1 MFRFNKVLASAV
13 AVVALSLAQG
23 CAQSTKAPQALPDQ
37 GLRVEIEPAALSI
50 IKEMGAKLA
59 QAKSLSFT
67 ATATY
72 ESTART
78 GQPLAY
84 LTQMDV
90 SLQRPNKLRVITLG
104 DGPRSEFYFNG
115 ETITAFSP
123 STNVVAT
130 AKAPDSINEML
141 KFAFQKADIYFPFT
155 DVIVADPYAGATQEL
170 KIAFMVGQS
179 IIVGG
184 VTTDVVALVNDRL
197 QAQIWIGKDD
207 KLPRLLR
214 VTYFNEPGNF
224 RHVVS
229 FSNWKLN
236 PTFTAKTFTNPAI
249 AQANKIE
256 FSSPSALIQGVK
268 AEAGAKP

>member
-1 MFRFNKVLASAV
+1 MFRFNKLLTATLAV
-13 AVVALSLAQG
+13 AALGLVQG
-23 CAQSTKAPQALPDQ
+23 CAQPAKPPQTNADQ
-37 GLRVEIEPAALSI
+37 GLRVELEPSALAI
-50 IKEMGAKLA
+50 IKEMGVKLS

-84 LTQMDV
+84 LSQMDV
-90 SLQRPNKLRVITLG
+90 SLQRPNKLSVITLG

-115 ETITAFSP
+115 DTMTAYSP
-123 STNVVAT
+123 GTNVVAT
-130 AKAPDSINEML
+130 EKAPDSINEML
-141 KFAFQKADIYFPFT
+141 KFAFKKADIYFPFT
-155 DVIVADPYAGATQEL
+155 DVIVADPYAGATNKL
-170 KIAFMVGQS
+170 KIAFVVGQS
-179 IIVGG
+179 AIVGG
-184 VTTDVVALVNDRL
+184 ITTDVVALVNDNM
-197 QAQIWIGKDD
+197 QAQIWVGRDD

-229 FSNWKLN
+229 FTNWKLN

-249 AQANKIE
+249 NQANKIE
-256 FSSPSALIQGVK
+256 FASPSALAQAVK
-268 AEAGAKP
+268 TPAGAKP

>member
-1 MFRFNKVLASAV
+1 MFRINKVLAST
-13 AVVALSLAQG
+13 LAIATLCFIQG
-23 CAQSTKAPQALPDQ
+23 CAQPTKPPQIIADQ
-37 GLRVEIEPAALSI
+37 GLRVELEPAAISI
-50 IKEMGAKLA
+50 LKEMGAKLT
-59 QAKSLSFT
+59 QAKSLSFS

-84 LTQMDV
+84 LSQMDV
-90 SLQRPNKLRVITLG
+90 SVKRPNMLSVITLG

-115 ETITAFSP
+115 ESITAYSP
-123 STNVVAT
+123 AANVVAT

-155 DVIVADPYAGATQEL
+155 DVIVADPYAGAINKL
-170 KIAFMVGQS
+170 KIAFVVGQS
-179 IIVGG
+179 VIVGG
-184 VTTDVVALVNDRL
+184 ITTDVIALVNDNM
-197 QAQIWIGKDD
+197 QAQIWIGRDD

-256 FSSPSALIQGVK
+256 FASPSALAQEVK
-268 AEAGAKP
+268 TPAGAKP

>member
-1 MFRFNKVLASAV
+1 MFRFNTVLAPAV

-170 KIAFMVGQS
+170 KIAFIVGQS

-184 VTTDVVALVNDRL
+184 VTTDVVALVNDTL